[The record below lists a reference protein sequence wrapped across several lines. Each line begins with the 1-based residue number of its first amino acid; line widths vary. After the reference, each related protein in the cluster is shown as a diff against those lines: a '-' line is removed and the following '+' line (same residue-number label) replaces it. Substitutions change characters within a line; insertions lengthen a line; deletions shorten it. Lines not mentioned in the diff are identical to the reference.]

1 MCVGSFRNRKSEMV
15 GDAVAHMLRCGDS
28 FATDVI
34 VHLPGDVGPH
44 FLEMC
49 PLICYRCCGSFD
61 GDLGLIC

>member
-1 MCVGSFRNRKSEMV
+1 MI
-15 GDAVAHMLRCGDS
+15 GDTVAHMLRCGDS